1 MKPQVVSFHCILKNS
16 MGKVLSST
24 FNNDVITHPGGG
36 GGTEAIL
43 IGLAE
48 GLQNLV
54 KGERRQIKLTA
65 ERAYGFYDPSKVIE
79 CERTEIPRGKKLRKG
94 DEIALVDEDGVEMNL
109 RVTAIHGE
117 RLILDGNHPLAG
129 QDLVFE
135 IEATDARDCT
145 DEEIKQIADDDED
158 DNPAARFH

>member
-16 MGKVLSST
+16 LGKVLSST

-36 GGTEAIL
+36 PEPIL
-43 IGLAE
+43 AGLAE
-48 GLQNLV
+48 GMQNLV
-54 KGERRQIKLTA
+54 KGERRLIKLTA

-79 CERTEIPRGKKLRKG
+79 CEREEIPRGKKLRRG
-94 DEIALVDEDGVEMNL
+94 DEIALVDEDGIEMNL
-109 RVTAIHGE
+109 RVTSIEGE
-117 RLILDGNHPLAG
+117 RVILDGNHPLAG

-145 DEEIKQIADDDED
+145 DEEIQQIGDDED
-158 DNPAARFH
+158 GDIPNKHFH

>member
-24 FNNDVITHPGGG
+24 LNNDVITHPGGA
-36 GGTEAIL
+36 TETIL
-43 IGLAE
+43 VGLAE

-94 DEIALVDEDGVEMNL
+94 DEIALVDEDGIEMNL

-145 DEEIKQIADDDED
+145 AEEIQQINEDDDD
-158 DNPAARFH
+158 SPSARFH